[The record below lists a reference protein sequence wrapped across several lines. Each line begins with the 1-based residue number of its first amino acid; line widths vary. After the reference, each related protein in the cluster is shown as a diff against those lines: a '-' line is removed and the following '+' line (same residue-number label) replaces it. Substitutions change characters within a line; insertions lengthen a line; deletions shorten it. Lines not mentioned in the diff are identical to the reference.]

1 MNLQHERIDAH
12 CQALKLDGLMQA
24 YASTASTAV
33 NQDWS
38 LLDYLEQLLSQER
51 EARLV
56 RSRQTLVRM
65 AGFPTIKTLDEYDY
79 GFAVGAPKKTIDE
92 LATLRFI
99 ERSENAVL
107 LGPSGVG
114 KTHVGIAL
122 GYLATQA
129 GIKTKF
135 ITAAD
140 LMLQLEAAKRQE
152 RYDSVLRHNVLG
164 PRLLIIDEIG
174 YLPLSGD
181 QASHFFQIVAKRYER
196 GSMILTSNLP
206 FTQWDQTF
214 GGNTT
219 LTAAMLDRILHHAH
233 IVQFKGDSYRLK
245 QQRKAGHVPASKTQP
260 LGSEL
265 LCAPAREV
273 AQNSLAL
280 DTDLARMAKSSCC

>member
-12 CQALKLDGLMQA
+12 CQALKLDGLMHA
-24 YASTASTAV
+24 YAATASTAV
-33 NQDWS
+33 SKDWT
-38 LLDYLEQLLSQER
+38 LLDYLEHLLAQER

-79 GFAVGAPKKTIDE
+79 GFAVGAPKKTIEE

-114 KTHVGIAL
+114 KTHVAIAL

-140 LMLQLEAAKRQE
+140 LMLQLEAARRQE

-245 QQRKAGHVPASKTQP
+245 QQRKAGHVAASKP
-260 LGSEL
+260 
-265 LCAPAREV
+265 
-273 AQNSLAL
+273 
-280 DTDLARMAKSSCC
+280 

>member
-1 MNLQHERIDAH
+1 MNLQQERIDAH
-12 CQALKLDGLMQA
+12 CQALKLEGLMQA
-24 YASTASTAV
+24 YRMMAGDAATK
-33 NQDWS
+33 DWS
-38 LLDYLEQLLSQER
+38 FMDYLEHVLAHER
-51 EARLV
+51 DTRQV

-65 AGFPTIKTLDEYDY
+65 AGFPTVKTLDEYDY
-79 GFAVGAPKKTIDE
+79 SFAVGAPRKLIEE

-99 ERSENAVL
+99 ERSQNAVL

-114 KTHVGIAL
+114 KTHLAIAI
-122 GYLATQA
+122 GYAATQA

-135 ITAAD
+135 VTAAD
-140 LMLQLEAAKRQE
+140 LMLQLEAARRQE
-152 RYDSVLRHNVLG
+152 RYDAVLRHNVLG
-164 PRLLIIDEIG
+164 PRLLIVDEIG

-233 IVQFKGDSYRLK
+233 VLRLVEP
-245 QQRKAGHVPASKTQP
+245 QRIS
-260 LGSEL
+260 
-265 LCAPAREV
+265 R
-273 AQNSLAL
+273 LA
-280 DTDLARMAKSSCC
+280 

>member
-1 MNLQHERIDAH
+1 MNLQQERIDAH
-12 CQALKLDGLMQA
+12 CQALKLEGLMQA
-24 YASTASTAV
+24 YRTMASDAATK
-33 NQDWS
+33 DWS
-38 LLDYLEQLLSQER
+38 FMDYLEHVLAHER
-51 EARLV
+51 DTRQV

-65 AGFPTIKTLDEYDY
+65 AGFPTVKTLDEYDY
-79 GFAVGAPKKTIDE
+79 SFAVGAPRKLIEE

-99 ERSENAVL
+99 ERSQNAVL

-114 KTHVGIAL
+114 KTHLAIAI
-122 GYLATQA
+122 GYAATQA

-135 ITAAD
+135 VTAAD
-140 LMLQLEAAKRQE
+140 LMLQLEAARRQE
-152 RYDSVLRHNVLG
+152 RYDAVLRHNVLG
-164 PRLLIIDEIG
+164 PRLLIVDEIG

-233 IVQFKGDSYRLK
+233 IVQIKGDSYRLK
-245 QQRKAGHVPASKTQP
+245 QQRKAGHVPATK
-260 LGSEL
+260 
-265 LCAPAREV
+265 
-273 AQNSLAL
+273 N
-280 DTDLARMAKSSCC
+280 